1 MEPNNI
7 DVENETINNI
17 NIDATNAEK
26 FKEIIN
32 NIPDEDLETLSKI
45 DLESMAPETL
55 DSVLGGLSSKTRKF
69 ATLMAAL
76 VTTIGVC
83 NVGGYFIGKK
93 SKIDE
98 ELEYENL
105 YEKAKMNGI
114 RDGYIAGILID
125 TLGDEEAKGKFNRL
139 YKESKDNRKE
149 IITSAEEYLKKQ
161 MNR

>member
-7 DVENETINNI
+7 DVENETINDI

-45 DLESMAPETL
+45 NLESMDPETL
-55 DSVLGGLSSKTRKF
+55 DGVLGGLSSETRKL

-83 NVGGYFIGKK
+83 NVGGYFIGRK

-105 YEKAKMNGI
+105 YEKSKMNGI
-114 RDGYIAGILID
+114 RDGYTAGILID
-125 TLGDEEAKGKFNRL
+125 TLGDKEAKGKFNRL